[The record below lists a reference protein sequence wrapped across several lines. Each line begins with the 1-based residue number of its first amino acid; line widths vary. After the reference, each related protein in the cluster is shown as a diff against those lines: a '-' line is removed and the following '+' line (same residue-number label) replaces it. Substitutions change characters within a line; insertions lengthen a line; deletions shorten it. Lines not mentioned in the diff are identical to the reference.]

1 MPPGEPDT
9 APDRAVGRFL
19 GRLALFCLPLLFY
32 VAGIVVVD
40 PFDFF
45 PVSRV
50 VPDSIKA
57 QTAAKL
63 NYPLWKML
71 RYRAAPRADILL
83 GDSRMHSV
91 SPEAIREVCGVEY
104 YNFGY
109 GGGSVPE
116 MIRTFWF
123 ADSTTRL
130 NSVVMGINF
139 NMYNGISNGDRTAD
153 YRDLERNPGLYFV
166 NHTVVRA
173 AAVCLQAV
181 VTGVVPRLE
190 LPPMD
195 HEQFWRYQLQVTA
208 RSSYGTYRYPAEFR
222 TGLQQVA
229 DHCRRRGIRLVF
241 VVFPTHDDLRARV
254 ADFGLLAEQERF
266 RRDLQGLGPVFDF
279 DLRPELTRDRADFSD
294 PYHFREP
301 VMRRIVAEVWGPPV
315 SARSAAAAP
324 RRSGSS
330 LR

>member
-1 MPPGEPDT
+1 MPPGEPAT
-9 APDRAVGRFL
+9 APDRSANRFL
-19 GRLALFCLPLLFY
+19 GRLALFCLPLLLY
-32 VAGIVVVD
+32 VSGIVVVD

-45 PVSRV
+45 AVSRV

-71 RYRAAPRADILL
+71 RYGSAPRADILL
-83 GDSRMHSV
+83 GDSQMHLV
-91 SPEAIREVCGVEY
+91 TPAAIREVCGVEY

-139 NMYNGISNGDRTAD
+139 YVYNGYSDRDRTAD
-153 YRDLERNPGLYFV
+153 YRDLEQNPGLYFV

-173 AAVCLQAV
+173 AAACLQAM
-181 VTGVVPRLE
+181 VTGVVPRIG

-195 HEQFWRYQLQVTA
+195 HDQFWRAQLQVTA
-208 RSSYGTYRYPAEFR
+208 RNSFRVYRYPAEFHSE
-222 TGLQQVA
+222 LQRVA
-229 DHCRRRGIRLVF
+229 EHCRHRGIRLAF
-241 VVFPTHDDLRARV
+241 VVFPTHADLQARV
-254 ADFGLLAEQERF
+254 ADFGLLEEQERF
-266 RRDLQGLGPVFDF
+266 RQDLRELAPVYDF
-279 DLRPELTRDRADFSD
+279 DLRAEFTRNRADFSD
-294 PYHFREP
+294 PFHFREP
-301 VMRRIVAEVWGPPV
+301 LMRRIVAEVWGPPV
-315 SARSAAAAP
+315 LGGERREPLPSRS
-324 RRSGSS
+324 R
-330 LR
+330 